1 MATVRFYGDLQRY
14 GRKFKLDVLTAG
26 EALHA
31 LMLQIPGLRQHIQG
45 DFYRVRI
52 AGNDISEDGVQ
63 MGMSS
68 ILRGGDVIHLIPRAV
83 GAGGAFQAIA
93 GGILVVAGIVVGVMA
108 GWTGIGA
115 SIGVAM
121 IGAGVGMMMGGIA
134 MMLTKTPKTNTDG
147 GSTNNNTS
155 FSNLDNTVAQGQPL
169 PLAYG
174 RMMIGSKVLSQGL
187 STE

>member
-1 MATVRFYGDLQRY
+1 M
-14 GRKFKLDVLTAG
+14 
-26 EALHA
+26 
-31 LMLQIPGLRQHIQG
+31 
-45 DFYRVRI
+45 
-52 AGNDISEDGVQ
+52 
-63 MGMSS
+63 
-68 ILRGGDVIHLIPRAV
+68 
-83 GAGGAFQAIA
+83 
-93 GGILVVAGIVVGVMA
+93 AGIVVGVMA

-134 MMLTKTPKTNTDG
+134 MMLTKTPKTNTDS

-174 RMMIGSKVLSQGL
+174 RMMIRL
-187 STE
+187 